1 MRDYYFDHM
10 KIPPNT
16 RHVFKNITFEKSLTM
31 RATIPIHGLSLM
43 PDNVVAVDN
52 GDIDNEHMRTLSI

>member
-10 KIPPNT
+10 KIHPNT
-16 RHVFKNITFEKSLTM
+16 RLGFKNITFEKSPTM

-43 PDNVVAVDN
+43 LDNVVAVED
-52 GDIDNEHMRTLSI
+52 GDIDNEHIVDA